1 MLTSINEV
9 KTFRECRR
17 KWYFSGR
24 NGMYLRPKIV
34 DSSLRTGSAFHAA
47 LEAMYKQESYNID
60 NIIDKYKVEEKDRD
74 MLKFQI
80 KKYEENVLK
89 HDLETINVIASEF
102 KYSIEL
108 ENGVT
113 LFGFIDVVY
122 EEKKTGD
129 IGALEHKFVR
139 NLRSDVY
146 NYLDEQ
152 IKAYELAILKVFGQ
166 CNAGV
171 SLNQVRK
178 LKTKFEHARD
188 TYKQTRQQLK
198 HFYWELVKVTDHMR
212 LLSDLGIKYH
222 PAEPHW
228 MGCSFCEYKDLCLKM
243 NQAGTNDT
251 TILTEKDIENAGLI
265 KNPRDIL

>member
-1 MLTSINEV
+1 MLTSISEI
-9 KTFRECRR
+9 KTFRECKR
-17 KWYFSGR
+17 KWFFSGR

-34 DSSLRTGSAFHAA
+34 NSSFKTGSAFHAA

-60 NIIDKYKVEEKDRD
+60 NIIDKYKVEEKDQD

-80 KKYEENVLK
+80 KKYEEHVLK
-89 HDLETINVIASEF
+89 HDLKTINVIAPEF

-129 IGALEHKFVR
+129 IGVLEHKFIR
-139 NLRSDVY
+139 NFRSNTY

-152 IKAYELAILKVFGQ
+152 IKVYELAILKVFGQ

-178 LKTKFEHARD
+178 LKTKFEHARE
-188 TYKQTRQQLK
+188 TYKQTIKQLK
-198 HFYWELVKVTDHMR
+198 NFNEDLLNVTNEMQM
-212 LLSDLGIKYH
+212 LSDSGIKDY

-228 MGCSFCEYKDLCLKM
+228 LGCSFCDYKYLCLKM
-243 NQAGTNDT
+243 NQAGTDDT
-251 TILTEKDIENAGLI
+251 TILTGKDIENAGLI
-265 KNPRDIL
+265 RK